1 MSNSETVSLS
11 CLDGCDSI
19 QPYPFTLTQAGGT
32 GRGGGCGAQNF
43 FTYFYGAVFNL
54 MGLAAMYAI
63 DGGVGPTLLQGHN
76 TVTVM
81 LIVNNAAQGILSS
94 FFFKV
99 RAPTHSTLG
108 ACWGGGKQS

>member
-1 MSNSETVSLS
+1 MVW
-11 CLDGCDSI
+11 C
-19 QPYPFTLTQAGGT
+19 
-32 GRGGGCGAQNF
+32 GGGCGAQNF

-108 ACWGGGKQS
+108 ACGGGGQAELARKKVSQTSPEGDLAKR